1 MRVKI
6 TVIKDNG
13 EEVDY
18 SRELGDL
25 DSLNILNSVEQE
37 VLQLQHEISPFLTET
52 LIETHQSSFVGEKNQ
67 EEKREL

>member
-18 SRELGDL
+18 SRKLGNL
-25 DSLNILNSVEQE
+25 NSLNILNSVEQE
-37 VLQLQHEISPFLTET
+37 VLQLQHEMLPFLTET
-52 LIETHQSSFVGEKNQ
+52 LIETSIHSCPKF
-67 EEKREL
+67 